1 MRHVLLIV
9 MKILVITILRIKGQT
24 LTTKPRAL
32 SLKIMK
38 SFGEIARLGLM
49 EIDGQKLDQ
58 EKKRNIT
65 VFKMMGMIIGIGMG
79 LQMAQRLMERLG
91 LSI

>member
-1 MRHVLLIV
+1 
-9 MKILVITILRIKGQT
+9 
-24 LTTKPRAL
+24 
-32 SLKIMK
+32 MK
-38 SFGEIARLGLM
+38 SFEEIARLGLM